1 MNNDLFEESIRNDKT
16 LQYLASYDVTCGNMF
31 VSKTQEEIDELN
43 LKIANKFNYFKK
55 LIRSGECTLDFIS
68 QTVLLRHGAFV
79 QDKKKNIEDIY
90 HDIIKNEK
98 KPISEQDNKI
108 IDKLL
113 NASYKVAKN
122 KKRKKYGL

>member
-1 MNNDLFEESIRNDKT
+1 MNNDLFEEAIRNDKT

-31 VSKTQEEIDELN
+31 VPKTPEEIDELN

-79 QDKKKNIEDIY
+79 QDKKKNVEDVY

-113 NASYKVAKN
+113 NASYKVAKKQ
-122 KKRKKYGL
+122 KKKKI